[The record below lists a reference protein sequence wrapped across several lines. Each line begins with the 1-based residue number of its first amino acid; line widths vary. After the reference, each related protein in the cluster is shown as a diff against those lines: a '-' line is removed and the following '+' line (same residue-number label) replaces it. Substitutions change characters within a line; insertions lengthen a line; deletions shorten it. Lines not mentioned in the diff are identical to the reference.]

1 MREAKQLIKHE
12 ETVKLDV
19 KPQNLGKISK
29 RGESEQVRMLVREAF
44 LEEDSSSEDFES
56 DFEAAY
62 SKALREFTREVVM
75 KLT

>member
-1 MREAKQLIKHE
+1 
-12 ETVKLDV
+12 
-19 KPQNLGKISK
+19 
-29 RGESEQVRMLVREAF
+29 MLVREAF
-44 LEEDSSSEDFES
+44 LEEDSLSEDFES